1 MLSILDFHESTAI
14 IWLSQNRSLMFLDF
28 FEINV
33 GDIVHKVIES
43 TMIYSWKAG
52 QYSILKSAMEL
63 K

>member
-1 MLSILDFHESTAI
+1 
-14 IWLSQNRSLMFLDF
+14 MFLDF

-33 GDIVHKVIES
+33 GDIVYKVIES
-43 TMIYSWKAG
+43 TMIPSWKAG